1 MYLLT
6 FTLNLH
12 FFTNVLIYNYLC
24 VIGDFFNLHK
34 FTQFFLLVNK
44 KWENSGNYFV
54 SLGIDFRAMK
64 INFRVKNENKNP
76 SSLYMRFFD
85 SRNNIRTDIEIKTG
99 FNINPNDWNSKKQV
113 FKPNANRVNN
123 MVIREKLDQLKEDI
137 VYQVNLECIFQ
148 IN

>member
-1 MYLLT
+1 
-6 FTLNLH
+6 
-12 FFTNVLIYNYLC
+12 
-24 VIGDFFNLHK
+24 
-34 FTQFFLLVNK
+34 
-44 KWENSGNYFV
+44 
-54 SLGIDFRAMK
+54 MK